1 MKSRSTSFE
10 NALKMLT
17 FMSNN
22 NCLKNKLTIEKDSY
36 FVTSKESSEPKENL
50 EKQILTDTKPPTT
63 PQKTQLQI

>member
-10 NALKMLT
+10 NALKILT

-36 FVTSKESSEPKENL
+36 FKTSKESSEPKENL
-50 EKQILTDTKPPTT
+50 EKQILTDTKPPTP

>member
-1 MKSRSTSFE
+1 
-10 NALKMLT
+10 
-17 FMSNN
+17 MSNN

-50 EKQILTDTKPPTT
+50 EKQILTDTKPPTP